1 MSGIEI
7 FGWITA
13 MYIWLFANPLVAII
27 IYIIP
32 IIIAAM
38 RKHKNTTMIVI
49 LDLFFGW
56 IFLLWLILIL
66 WAAFGEKHQ
75 QDDEGIT
82 PPQLTEDESRALSE
96 KQRKA
101 KEAKERAMN
110 MFTHGQ

>member
-27 IYIIP
+27 IYLIP

-49 LDLFFGW
+49 LGLFFGW
-56 IFLLWLILIL
+56 IFLLWLILTL
-66 WAAFGEKHQ
+66 WAAFGEKHPT
-75 QDDEGIT
+75 DNESLAT
-82 PPQLTEDESRALSE
+82 PDMTEEESRALSE

-101 KEAKERAMN
+101 KEAKARAMS
-110 MFTHGQ
+110 MYTHGQ